1 MRKGDVQIGSTYNVK
16 VSGRVVPVRIT
27 RESPYGGWVG
37 QNIKTGREVRI
48 RTAGR
53 LRGVYAGSQYV

>member
-1 MRKGDVQIGSTYNVK
+1 MRKNDVQIGSTYNIK
-16 VSGRVVPVRIT
+16 VSGHVVPVRIT

-53 LRGVYAGSQYV
+53 LRGVYAVS